1 MATNKDFKVKNGLVA
16 GSSITAPSIA
26 IGSDASTIAG
36 DLTIAEGKH
45 IYFDSTDTFI
55 KTNTDNPE
63 DLFIAA
69 DEDIFLRPD
78 DDLYIQAGTTTYAT
92 FDGANQR
99 LGIGT
104 TSPGIALDVRTGSQY
119 TNTYKAHLSLIDT
132 QTAYD
137 GSNPG
142 GAVIFGGLS
151 DSSSTTSWWAKIAGE
166 KANNT
171 DSNRSG
177 ILNFYT
183 REEGGNPTQRMRI
196 KEDGQVLIGKTASVA
211 SIDRKLEVE
220 GSIAA
225 ASSGTGGVGFN
236 MKNSEGEFLMY
247 TDGGALIVKD
257 YAGSDTY
264 PFKIEGAAQNDTLV
278 VNTGGDVTV
287 KDALTIG
294 SEIIHSGDTNNK
306 IGFGT
311 DTQTFTTAGSARMT
325 IEADGDIAMTE
336 DLDVAK
342 HFSFDTQHVGGSASG
357 STGTENGAN
366 TWCKILSWDPSTTQ
380 YRDLS
385 LTLGITEVDVGSQNQ
400 AIITVYGRSNGTN
413 SAHTMGIKVISL
425 ISASHLQDDS
435 FKLITE
441 GWGQPIELWMKK
453 YGSYGTFNWN
463 EVAKKV
469 ANNSTLTYFSNS
481 AWQSTEPV
489 KTGGT
494 PASARSFGTV
504 IEGRQAVLNLYHNQ
518 NVSGLS
524 AGDVLSTIS
533 FRKHTGHAG
542 NETIRIYNVQGD
554 SGSSGASDDYHT
566 SDLRI
571 STRKIGTNS
580 YFDRFTILGQEG
592 YVGIGTMSPNQP
604 LTVEGTMS
612 LKEQASAN
620 ADTAAYG
627 QLWVKTATPNELYF
641 TTDAGNDIQLTSGTS
656 IAGGGGGAVSAVAN
670 GSNNRIATFS
680 SADALN
686 GEANLTFNGS
696 TLTVTGAISATTKS
710 FDIEHP
716 TKEGMRLHHGSLE
729 GPEHGVYIRGILQ
742 GDTIELPDY
751 WTGLVDE
758 DTITVQLTANKTF
771 QQLYVDTVKDNKVHV
786 KELTGRNI
794 DCFYFVQAER
804 KDTGRMVVEY

>member
-183 REEGGNPTQRMRI
+183 CEEGGNPTQRMRI

-211 SIDRKLEVE
+211 YIDRKLEVE

>member
-1 MATNKDFKVKNGLVA
+1 
-16 GSSITAPSIA
+16 
-26 IGSDASTIAG
+26 
-36 DLTIAEGKH
+36 
-45 IYFDSTDTFI
+45 
-55 KTNTDNPE
+55 
-63 DLFIAA
+63 
-69 DEDIFLRPD
+69 
-78 DDLYIQAGTTTYAT
+78 
-92 FDGANQR
+92 
-99 LGIGT
+99 
-104 TSPGIALDVRTGSQY
+104 
-119 TNTYKAHLSLIDT
+119 
-132 QTAYD
+132 
-137 GSNPG
+137 
-142 GAVIFGGLS
+142 
-151 DSSSTTSWWAKIAGE
+151 
-166 KANNT
+166 
-171 DSNRSG
+171 
-177 ILNFYT
+177 
-183 REEGGNPTQRMRI
+183 
-196 KEDGQVLIGKTASVA
+196 
-211 SIDRKLEVE
+211 
-220 GSIAA
+220 
-225 ASSGTGGVGFN
+225 
-236 MKNSEGEFLMY
+236 
-247 TDGGALIVKD
+247 
-257 YAGSDTY
+257 
-264 PFKIEGAAQNDTLV
+264 
-278 VNTGGDVTV
+278 
-287 KDALTIG
+287 
-294 SEIIHSGDTNNK
+294 
-306 IGFGT
+306 
-311 DTQTFTTAGSARMT
+311 
-325 IEADGDIAMTE
+325 
-336 DLDVAK
+336 
-342 HFSFDTQHVGGSASG
+342 
-357 STGTENGAN
+357 
-366 TWCKILSWDPSTTQ
+366 
-380 YRDLS
+380 
-385 LTLGITEVDVGSQNQ
+385 
-400 AIITVYGRSNGTN
+400 
-413 SAHTMGIKVISL
+413 
-425 ISASHLQDDS
+425 
-435 FKLITE
+435 
-441 GWGQPIELWMKK
+441 
-453 YGSYGTFNWN
+453 
-463 EVAKKV
+463 
-469 ANNSTLTYFSNS
+469 
-481 AWQSTEPV
+481 V

-504 IEGRQAVLNLYHNQ
+504 IEGRQAVLNLYHNE

-571 STRKIGTNS
+571 STRKIGTNA
-580 YFDRFTILGQEG
+580 YTDRFTILGQEG
-592 YVGIGTMSPNQP
+592 YVGIGTTSPGSPLHLTSGSGYLKFDTSGSVGSIKSDFNLDLYADDGGNNSASYQNVRFFTAGSNERMRIDSAGNVGIGTTSPSVPLHVVSSGTTSLLLESTDAGAADAPILELYRNSASPANGDDLGQILWSQEKADGSKSSVTKMYAEINTVDNSDRLMINVSSSGGSGLNDYEYIRLDGGVRDIIFNETGQDIDVRMEGSSVSGLFFLDASTDRIGIGTTSPNQP

-612 LKEQASAN
+612 LKEQANAN